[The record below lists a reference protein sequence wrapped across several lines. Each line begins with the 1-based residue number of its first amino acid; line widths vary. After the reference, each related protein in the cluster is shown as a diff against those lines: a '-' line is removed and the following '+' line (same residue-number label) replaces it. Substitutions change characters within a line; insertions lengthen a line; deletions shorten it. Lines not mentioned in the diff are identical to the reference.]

1 MHLNGLAVEIEGFL
15 GDHCSPIGK
24 VLLSLFLSCALKIAL
39 AVKRPDFT
47 PAHQVLFE
55 TGMIAGIG
63 GLVFELPI
71 MCDSRT
77 KPDAGKIFDIG
88 MDFI

>member
-1 MHLNGLAVEIEGFL
+1 MDTRQAVVRGPSFIGLG
-15 GDHCSPIGK
+15 
-24 VLLSLFLSCALKIAL
+24 
-39 AVKRPDFT
+39 KRPDFT

>member
-1 MHLNGLAVEIEGFL
+1 MRFRISSTRQAVVRGPSFIGLG
-15 GDHCSPIGK
+15 
-24 VLLSLFLSCALKIAL
+24 
-39 AVKRPDFT
+39 KRPDFT